1 MSWLFGARSCVLV
14 SCMAGCALV
23 LASAPAL
30 GEEDREPASE
40 KPEFRQ
46 VIDVTA
52 AHPATPA
59 ESEHTSE
66 DIETWAS
73 EDLGLLL
80 RRQPGLEAVRRGA
93 IGLDPQVRGLREGQL
108 AAFVDGTRTFAA
120 GPARMDS
127 DVAHVSPRA
136 VKKLRLIKGPYALE
150 WGAGAMAAIYLDTF
164 RGSFGNS
171 LRQVGGRLG
180 LDLGTNGSPFD
191 VYVNVGSGGPRTRW
205 QFLAESRGGDDYEDG
220 DGNEVPG
227 DYASFDVRWS
237 FDHVL
242 NERWQLDYSGGYQ
255 GQDDIDYPGRIL
267 DATYFNTRSHELSL
281 VGSMRMF
288 EVVDALLYSNNKDH
302 RMNNDAK
309 PSARPMP
316 GRVPPFGLDV
326 DLPTSSDT
334 LGGRV
339 AVEWGQNAVTW
350 SAGVDHYSL
359 DQSAF
364 RDIKRRDNG
373 ALLFHDVVWGD
384 VDTRDTGA
392 FVRMTLLGHNWT
404 LGATGRLDVAST
416 QAGETSLFFDEATGG
431 DRQRDDTLPGLAV
444 SARRQISNTWSLVGG
459 AGYVERLPSALERYA
474 DRFPSSRFQIAAE
487 FVGDP
492 DLDPEGSL
500 QADFAVDYN
509 GAEWEANVAVF
520 YRRLNDAISVL
531 PDPTLPKRLPLSPDM
546 VFRYVNGGEVTYTGA
561 EAQATWYVGDRSE
574 IVGAV
579 SWLRGE
585 DHELNEPA
593 FGVPPLRMWLTGRTK
608 VGRGVNSELTWIF
621 EDDQDRVS
629 TSRLEQPTEGSV
641 RGDLALSWTGGSWL
655 ARLVIENLTDVQYTR
670 HLNSFNPFTR
680 TRVPERGRNLR
691 VAVEYS
697 F

>member
-1 MSWLFGARSCVLV
+1 MCCLFGTRKCALIECIAGCVLI
-14 SCMAGCALV
+14 
-23 LASAPAL
+23 LASASASAQED
-30 GEEDREPASE
+30 GESTSE
-40 KPEFRQ
+40 KPQFRQ

-52 AHPATPA
+52 AHPGTPA
-59 ESEHTSE
+59 ETEHTSE

-136 VKKLRLIKGPYALE
+136 VERLKVVKGPYALE

-164 RGSFGNS
+164 RGSFGSS
-171 LRQVGGRLG
+171 LREVGGRSG
-180 LDLGTNGSPFD
+180 LDLGTNGNSFD
-191 VYVNVGSGGPRTRW
+191 VYASAGSGGPRSRW
-205 QFLAESRGGDDYEDG
+205 QLLVESRGGDDYEDG

-227 DYASFDVRWS
+227 EYASFDARWS
-237 FDHVL
+237 LDHLL

-267 DATYFNTRSHELSL
+267 DATYFNTRSHELSV
-281 VGSMRMF
+281 VGSTGVF
-288 EVVDALLYSNNKDH
+288 KVVDLLLYSNNKDH
-302 RMNNDAK
+302 RMNNNAK
-309 PSARPMP
+309 PTARPMA
-316 GRVPPFGLDV
+316 GRVPPFALDV
-326 DLPTSSDT
+326 DLPTSSEAI
-334 LGGRV
+334 GGRA
-339 AVEWGQNAVTW
+339 AVEWEDDAVAW

-364 RDIKRRDNG
+364 REIRRRDNG
-373 ALLFHDVVWGD
+373 ALLFHDVVWGA

-392 FVRMTLLGHNWT
+392 FSRMTLRRDNWT

-416 QAGETSLFFDEATGG
+416 QAGQTSSFFDAVTEG
-431 DRQRDDTLPGLAV
+431 DRERNDTLPGFAI
-444 SARRQISNTWSLVGG
+444 SARRQLSSAWALVGG
-459 AGYVERLPSALERYA
+459 VGYVERLPRALERYA
-474 DRFPSSRFQIAAE
+474 DRFPSTRFQIAAE

-492 DLDPEGSL
+492 ELDPEGSL
-500 QADFAVDYN
+500 QADFAVDYT
-509 GAEWEANVAVF
+509 GSEWEANVAVF
-520 YRRLNDAISVL
+520 HRRLNDAISVL
-531 PDPTLPKRLPLSPDM
+531 PDPALPKRLPLSPDM
-546 VFRYVNGGEVTYTGA
+546 VFRYVNGGDVTYTGG

-574 IVGAV
+574 IVGAL
-579 SWLRGE
+579 SWLHGE
-585 DHELNEPA
+585 DLELDEPA
-593 FGVPPLRMWLTGRTK
+593 FGVPPLRLWLTGRTK
-608 VGRGVNSELTWIF
+608 VGRGAKAELTWIF

-629 TSRLEQPTEGSV
+629 TSRLEQPTEGSL
-641 RGDLALSWTGGSWL
+641 RGDLALSWTGGSWQ
-655 ARLVIENLTDVQYTR
+655 ARLVIENLTDEPYTR

-680 TRVPERGRNLR
+680 TRVAERGRNLR
-691 VAVEYS
+691 LAVEYS